1 MWAFLEDYKLIS
13 DMVGKYFSIMEFNN
27 DPDTPYFVVANY
39 SPEKFSALTQEL
51 DQMGYVPFINP
62 HDLYYQIKLAQ
73 KREKGRSRVH
83 VNLILF
89 VATLG
94 TTLLAGYIM
103 GKNWVAAFGFAV
115 AIMAIIGT
123 HETAHFMAARKH
135 GVKATLPYFIPAPTI
150 IGTFGA
156 VINVKSPIPDRNALF
171 DLGISGPL
179 AGLLVTVPVLIVGL
193 SISTVTT
200 QTPSAMTFTPPLL
213 MDIIAYFTAPAAA
226 SGQMVYLHPVAF
238 AGWVGLLVTMLN
250 LMPVAFL
257 DGGHISRSI
266 FSEKAHFWI
275 SAVAIIVTL
284 LLGWFFM
291 AIIMI
296 LVLLKNKVHP
306 GALDNVVPLTRGR
319 KIMAFVALVILIL
332 CLAPVPFV
340 SL

>member
-1 MWAFLEDYKLIS
+1 MEDYELIS
-13 DMVGKYFSIMEFNN
+13 DMVGKFFPIQEFNN
-27 DPDTPYFVVANY
+27 DPDAPYFVVTNY
-39 SPEKFSALTQEL
+39 SPEKFSALRQEL
-51 DQMGYVPFINP
+51 DQMGYIPFINP
-62 HDLYYQIKLAQ
+62 HDLFYHIKLAQ
-73 KREKGRSRVH
+73 KPEEGRSRIH
-83 VNLILF
+83 VNIILF
-89 VATLG
+89 MATLG
-94 TTLLAGYIM
+94 TTLLAGYFM
-103 GKNWVAAFGFAV
+103 GKSWVAAFGFAA

-135 GVKATLPYFIPAPTI
+135 GVKATLPYFIPAPTM

-156 VINVKSPIPDRNALF
+156 VINVKSPIPNRNALF

-179 AGLLVTVPVLIVGL
+179 AGLLVTIPVLMIGL
-193 SISTVTT
+193 SISTVTAE
-200 QTPSAMTFTPPLL
+200 TPSAMMFTPPLL
-213 MDIIAYFTAPAAA
+213 MSIIAYFTAPVAAT
-226 SGQMVYLHPVAF
+226 GQMIYLHPVAF

-266 FSEKAHFWI
+266 FSEKSHFWI
-275 SAVAIIVTL
+275 SAVAIVVTL

-296 LVLLKNKVHP
+296 LVLFRSKIHP

-319 KIMAFVALVILIL
+319 KIMALVALAVLIL
-332 CLAPVPFV
+332 CLAPVPYV